1 MKKTLVAIVCA
12 VFMSGMG
19 FAQKADF
26 GFLVGGI
33 FTSDKTSSSGG
44 LTIHTPARISYE
56 GALGVRMF
64 NAHIASLHLDL
75 PVVGTPT
82 RTVVQ
87 AGFRQDYSTV
97 FFTPGVRLKLAVPFF
112 SPFGVVGGG
121 FAHFSPD
128 ATGTSN
134 PGSSTVGA
142 FQIGGGIDLTPLPLI
157 GLRFEARVFHTGTPN
172 FNVGEN
178 QVFAGAGLVLRF

>member
-1 MKKTLVAIVCA
+1 
-12 VFMSGMG
+12 MSGLG

-26 GFLVGGI
+26 AVLVGGI
-33 FTSDKTSSSGG
+33 FTTDKTPPSGTGTCTASNPFCG

-82 RTVVQ
+82 RTVIQ
-87 AGFRQDYSTV
+87 GGFRQDYSTV

-142 FQIGGGIDLTPLPLI
+142 FQIGGGVDLTPLPLI

-172 FNVGEN
+172 FNVGQN